1 METAW
6 LLVGALDA
14 SVRLCLLDALSAMA
28 AEITA
33 GGDLGSVEIRMHGR
47 EPEVV
52 VRPTV
57 APARNGATPPAG
69 EDDGGGD
76 TARITLRLPESLKVQ
91 AEEAAGVQSIS
102 VNAWLV
108 RAVAA
113 ALRGAGSAGD
123 RPSPSTGRRGRNT
136 ISGFARS

>member
-1 METAW
+1 
-6 LLVGALDA
+6 
-14 SVRLCLLDALSAMA
+14 
-28 AEITA
+28 
-33 GGDLGSVEIRMHGR
+33 MHGR

-52 VRPTV
+52 VTPTV
-57 APARNGATPPAG
+57 EPDRTDATPPSG
-69 EDDGGGD
+69 DDDGGGD

-113 ALRGAGSAGD
+113 ALRGAGRATD
-123 RPSPSTGRRGRNT
+123 RPSPPAARRGRNP